1 MPVAQHLLIALSYLA
16 AAVAAGFVL
25 PNLLG
30 GGPLWAGLAVGG
42 PVLVGAA
49 LTHLAMLQ
57 AGRNQALAAALRR
70 LEGEVERFEGEVAG
84 TREQAVQIREAVQ
97 GIAADRRGQAASLDE
112 VMTEVRMLQDLVEQ
126 LSSGAAVAPRVRVGE
141 VPVSAPAPM
150 PSATSAP
157 AATPPGAA
165 PGATRPV
172 VLVRKIISGLD
183 EGRLLEIVRD
193 GLRDNRVDLYLQ
205 PIVSLPQRKRRF
217 YECFSRIRAD
227 EATMI
232 VPDQYLPVAE
242 RAGLIGA
249 IDNMLLFRCIQL
261 LRRIQKQDTNLGIFV
276 NISRHTLADT
286 RFFRDFVAIMA
297 RKQELTP
304 QLIFEF
310 GQRDIMSHGEAVLLE
325 LERLA
330 RLGFRF
336 SMDQVDHLDIDCDL
350 LSRRHVRFIKVEAA
364 RLLESLDHAE
374 GRSQMDAFKRALDR
388 AGIDLIVEKIEDEQ
402 TLVELLDFNID
413 FGQGYLFGEPRLS
426 REQ

>member
-1 MPVAQHLLIALSYLA
+1 M
-16 AAVAAGFVL
+16 
-25 PNLLG
+25 
-30 GGPLWAGLAVGG
+30 
-42 PVLVGAA
+42 
-49 LTHLAMLQ
+49 
-57 AGRNQALAAALRR
+57 
-70 LEGEVERFEGEVAG
+70 ERFEGEVAG

-126 LSSGAAVAPRVRVGE
+126 LSSSAAVAPRVRVGE
-141 VPVSAPAPM
+141 APVSAPAPM
-150 PSATSAP
+150 ASATAAP